1 MGSMMHCKPWVSYD
15 ILRQSHDL
23 FGRQVTSSNSLFRM
37 KDAKEPQ
44 MQLTWNA
51 NVRRVLKCGCCN
63 YEFCKPEFAM
73 IYWGEDV
80 SLHLSHIVGEKS
92 KLKLWTAWYSVMVLF
107 WATFFFWIIVIH
119 SMTTANMLLRR
130 LRRNFSQLS
139 HLLGCHHW
147 AFCILARAVKW
158 LGFANSS
165 QEQLFGLI
173 AWCSNLIPV
182 QSYIKLSRGVRSPNA
197 NPIEKKQKYLF
208 QTIKLRQKNQAIV
221 CFGVLHNVVGSAL
234 QHQSS

>member
-1 MGSMMHCKPWVSYD
+1 MGSMMHCKPWVPLSYPSSVPWSF
-15 ILRQSHDL
+15 RTPSHLFELSIQNERCQRTPNAADL
-23 FGRQVTSSNSLFRM
+23 
-37 KDAKEPQ
+37 D
-44 MQLTWNA
+44 A

-73 IYWGEDV
+73 IY
-80 SLHLSHIVGEKS
+80 LEKTCLWTCLILLER
-92 KLKLWTAWYSVMVLF
+92 KAYLKLWTASYSVMVLF

-173 AWCSNLIPV
+173 
-182 QSYIKLSRGVRSPNA
+182 
-197 NPIEKKQKYLF
+197 
-208 QTIKLRQKNQAIV
+208 
-221 CFGVLHNVVGSAL
+221 
-234 QHQSS
+234 